1 MASLFDCAEPD
12 RSKWWTRLDVDTR
25 YYKDGCPII
34 DRFIGDYRWLSNFY
48 PTDVPPKSTE
58 HYYQAA
64 KARNDEEGKNW
75 KNVILAVPTPGEA
88 KKLGGKVPLRK
99 DWEDIK
105 VTIMQFALAKK
116 FLGSYELYQKLIDT
130 KDAYL
135 IEGTT
140 WHDCTWGICIR
151 KDCEKC
157 RDKRGKNILGKL
169 LMELREILI
178 DDVKNKSSSKAE
190 EIIVLFSSLD
200 LVVAEEERFFNTFT
214 GE

>member
-12 RSKWWTRLDVDTR
+12 RSKWWTRLDTR
-25 YYKDGCPII
+25 YYKEGCPII
-34 DRFIGDYRWLSNFY
+34 DRFIGDYRWLSNFH
-48 PTDVPPKSTE
+48 PTDIPPKSTE

-105 VTIMQFALAKK
+105 VTVMQFALAKK

-135 IEGTT
+135 IEGNT
-140 WHDCTWGICIR
+140 WHDNFYGICIR
-151 KDCEKC
+151 KDCERCK
-157 RDKRGKNILGKL
+157 DTLGNNILGKL

-200 LVVAEEERFFNTFT
+200 LVAAEEERFFNTFT

>member
-25 YYKDGCPII
+25 YYKEGYPII
-34 DRFIGDYRWLSNFY
+34 DRFIGDYRWLSNFH

-64 KARNDEEGKNW
+64 KARDDEEGKNW

-99 DWEDIK
+99 DWESIK

-116 FLGSYELYQKLIDT
+116 FLGSYELYKKLVDT

-140 WHDCTWGICIR
+140 WHDNFYGICIR
-151 KDCEKC
+151 KDCERCK
-157 RDKRGKNILGKL
+157 DKIGKNILGKL

-178 DDVKNKSSSKAE
+178 NDVQSPSTCKAE
-190 EIIVLFSSLD
+190 EVITLFSALN
-200 LVVAEEERFFNTFT
+200 LVIAEEESFFNTFI

>member
-34 DRFIGDYRWLSNFY
+34 DRFIGDYRWLSNFH

-105 VTIMQFALAKK
+105 VTVMQFALAKK

-140 WHDCTWGICIR
+140 WHDCTWGICIK
-151 KDCEKC
+151 KDCERCK
-157 RDKRGKNILGKL
+157 DKKGKNILGKL

-178 DDVKNKSSSKAE
+178 DDVKNKSSGKAE

-200 LVVAEEERFFNTFT
+200 LVAAEEERFFNTFT